1 MANFIDKLAKIEK
14 EKRTKILNEEEAI
27 QYMIN
32 TYNSVILESAI
43 NFNEYGLF
51 FDTIQKPNFKKE
63 NSQWLVKF
71 DEDWIVFGDS
81 KDFSKKE
88 LDSYEV
94 IVVAIQEIEDNEDE
108 VSYFCSGVNFEKEDL
123 EQEEDLN
130 SLLESYILFEK
141 LCMTAFAL
149 DLNTAEKIDAFV
161 QLSYNNF
168 VDEFSEYI
176 KEVFPNA
183 TVSFKPIDK

>member
-14 EKRTKILNEEEAI
+14 EKRTKLLNEEETI

-63 NSQWLVKF
+63 NNQWLIKF

-123 EQEEDLN
+123 EQEEDLD

-149 DLNTAEKIDAFV
+149 DLNTVEKIDTFV

-183 TVSFKPIDK
+183 TVNFKPIDK

>member
-14 EKRTKILNEEEAI
+14 EKRTKLLNEEETI

-63 NSQWLVKF
+63 NNQWLIKF

-123 EQEEDLN
+123 EQEEDLD

-149 DLNTAEKIDAFV
+149 DLNTVEKIDTFV

-183 TVSFKPIDK
+183 AVNFKPIDK